1 MNEIITKKTENLLKN
16 KVNLYL
22 QLPYKIKVQ
31 ALSDKDGGGFFA
43 NYEDFPF
50 IIGDGETELDAIND
64 VKKAFAFVIEQDLK
78 EGKFIKLPSQKNYD
92 LNDYKKVNIS
102 ISISQNLDLPKNYFQ
117 NKHNIYGN
125 TASFNMLCIPRSK
138 GNINIQGMPKITDA
152 NYHPLRR

>member
-1 MNEIITKKTENLLKN
+1 MKEIITNKTENLLKN
-16 KVNLYL
+16 KVNFYL

-92 LNDYKKVNIS
+92 LNDDKKVNIS
-102 ISISQNLDLPKNYFQ
+102 ISISQKFLDLIDKITNNRSEFFE
-117 NKHNIYGN
+117 NAANIIY
-125 TASFNMLCIPRSK
+125 SFNNLNPSK
-138 GNINIQGMPKITDA
+138 IK
-152 NYHPLRR
+152 

>member
-1 MNEIITKKTENLLKN
+1 MNEIITNKTENLLKN
-16 KVNLYL
+16 KVNFYL

-64 VKKAFAFVIEQDLK
+64 VKKAFAFVNEQNLK

-92 LNDYKKVNIS
+92 LNDDKKVNIS
-102 ISISQNLDLPKNYFQ
+102 ISISQKFLDLIDKITNNRSEFFE
-117 NKHNIYGN
+117 NAANIIY
-125 TASFNMLCIPRSK
+125 SFNNLNPSK
-138 GNINIQGMPKITDA
+138 IK
-152 NYHPLRR
+152 

>member
-1 MNEIITKKTENLLKN
+1 MKEIITKKTENLLKN
-16 KVNLYL
+16 KVTLYL

-92 LNDYKKVNIS
+92 LNDDKKVNIS
-102 ISISQNLDLPKNYFQ
+102 ISISQKFLDLIDKITNNRSEFFE
-117 NKHNIYGN
+117 NAANIIY
-125 TASFNMLCIPRSK
+125 SFNNLNPSK
-138 GNINIQGMPKITDA
+138 IK
-152 NYHPLRR
+152 

>member
-1 MNEIITKKTENLLKN
+1 MKEIITNKTENLLKN
-16 KVNLYL
+16 KVNFYL

-102 ISISQNLDLPKNYFQ
+102 FSISQKFLDLIDKITNNRSEFFE
-117 NKHNIYGN
+117 NAANIIY
-125 TASFNMLCIPRSK
+125 SFNNLNPSK
-138 GNINIQGMPKITDA
+138 IK
-152 NYHPLRR
+152 

>member
-1 MNEIITKKTENLLKN
+1 M
-16 KVNLYL
+16 

-92 LNDYKKVNIS
+92 LNDDKKVNIS
-102 ISISQNLDLPKNYFQ
+102 ISISQKFLDLIDKITNNRSEFFE
-117 NKHNIYGN
+117 NAANIIY
-125 TASFNMLCIPRSK
+125 SFNNLNPSK
-138 GNINIQGMPKITDA
+138 IK
-152 NYHPLRR
+152 

>member
-1 MNEIITKKTENLLKN
+1 MNEIITNKTENLLKN
-16 KVNLYL
+16 KVNFYL

-64 VKKAFAFVIEQDLK
+64 VKKSFAFVIEQDLK

-92 LNDYKKVNIS
+92 LNDDKKVNIS
-102 ISISQNLDLPKNYFQ
+102 ISISQKFLDLIDKITINRSEFFE
-117 NKHNIYGN
+117 NAANIIY
-125 TASFNMLCIPRSK
+125 SFNNLNPSK
-138 GNINIQGMPKITDA
+138 IK
-152 NYHPLRR
+152 

>member
-1 MNEIITKKTENLLKN
+1 MNEIITNKTENLLKN
-16 KVNLYL
+16 KVNFYL

-92 LNDYKKVNIS
+92 LNDDKKVNIS
-102 ISISQNLDLPKNYFQ
+102 ISISQKFLDLIDKITNNRSDFFE
-117 NKHNIYGN
+117 NAANIIY
-125 TASFNMLCIPRSK
+125 SFNNLNPSK
-138 GNINIQGMPKITDA
+138 IK
-152 NYHPLRR
+152 

>member
-1 MNEIITKKTENLLKN
+1 M
-16 KVNLYL
+16 

-102 ISISQNLDLPKNYFQ
+102 FSISQKFLDLIDKITNNRSEFFE
-117 NKHNIYGN
+117 NAANIIY
-125 TASFNMLCIPRSK
+125 SFNNLNPSK
-138 GNINIQGMPKITDA
+138 IK
-152 NYHPLRR
+152 

>member
-1 MNEIITKKTENLLKN
+1 MKEIITNKTENLLKN

-102 ISISQNLDLPKNYFQ
+102 FSISQKFLDLIDKITNNRSEFFE
-117 NKHNIYGN
+117 NAANIIY
-125 TASFNMLCIPRSK
+125 SFNNLNPSK
-138 GNINIQGMPKITDA
+138 IK
-152 NYHPLRR
+152 

>member
-1 MNEIITKKTENLLKN
+1 MNEIITNKTENLLKN
-16 KVNLYL
+16 KVNFYL
-22 QLPYKIKVQ
+22 QLPYKIKVK

-92 LNDYKKVNIS
+92 LNDDKKVNIS
-102 ISISQNLDLPKNYFQ
+102 ISISQKFLDLIDKITNNRSEFFE
-117 NKHNIYGN
+117 NAANIIY
-125 TASFNMLCIPRSK
+125 SFNNLNPSK
-138 GNINIQGMPKITDA
+138 IK
-152 NYHPLRR
+152 

>member
-1 MNEIITKKTENLLKN
+1 MNEIITNKTENLLKN
-16 KVNLYL
+16 KVNFYL

-31 ALSDKDGGGFFA
+31 ALSDKNGGGFFA

-92 LNDYKKVNIS
+92 LNDDKKVNIS
-102 ISISQNLDLPKNYFQ
+102 ISISQKFLDLIDKITNNRSEFFE
-117 NKHNIYGN
+117 NAANIIY
-125 TASFNMLCIPRSK
+125 SFNNLNPSK
-138 GNINIQGMPKITDA
+138 IK
-152 NYHPLRR
+152 

>member
-1 MNEIITKKTENLLKN
+1 MNEIITNKTENLLKN

-92 LNDYKKVNIS
+92 LNDDKKVNIS
-102 ISISQNLDLPKNYFQ
+102 ISISQKFLDLIDKITNNRSEFFE
-117 NKHNIYGN
+117 NAANIIY
-125 TASFNMLCIPRSK
+125 SFNNLNPSK
-138 GNINIQGMPKITDA
+138 IK
-152 NYHPLRR
+152 

>member
-1 MNEIITKKTENLLKN
+1 MNEIITNKTENLLKN
-16 KVNLYL
+16 KVNFYL

-92 LNDYKKVNIS
+92 LNDDKKVNIS
-102 ISISQNLDLPKNYFQ
+102 ISISQKFLDLIDKITNNRSEFFE
-117 NKHNIYGN
+117 NAANIIY
-125 TASFNMLCIPRSK
+125 SFNKLNPSK
-138 GNINIQGMPKITDA
+138 IK
-152 NYHPLRR
+152 

>member
-1 MNEIITKKTENLLKN
+1 MNEIITNKTENLLKN
-16 KVNLYL
+16 KVNFYL
-22 QLPYKIKVQ
+22 QLPYKIKLQ

-92 LNDYKKVNIS
+92 LNDDKKVNIS
-102 ISISQNLDLPKNYFQ
+102 ISISQKFLDLIDKITNNRSEFFE
-117 NKHNIYGN
+117 NAANIIY
-125 TASFNMLCIPRSK
+125 SFNNLNPSK
-138 GNINIQGMPKITDA
+138 IK
-152 NYHPLRR
+152 

>member
-1 MNEIITKKTENLLKN
+1 MNEIITNKTENLLKN
-16 KVNLYL
+16 KVNFYL
-22 QLPYKIKVQ
+22 QLPYKIKVK

-102 ISISQNLDLPKNYFQ
+102 FSISQKFLDLIDKITNNRSEFFE
-117 NKHNIYGN
+117 NAANIIY
-125 TASFNMLCIPRSK
+125 SFNNLNPSK
-138 GNINIQGMPKITDA
+138 IK
-152 NYHPLRR
+152 

>member
-1 MNEIITKKTENLLKN
+1 MKEIITNKTENLLKN

-92 LNDYKKVNIS
+92 LNDDKKVNIS
-102 ISISQNLDLPKNYFQ
+102 ISISQKFLDLIDKITNNRSEFFE
-117 NKHNIYGN
+117 NAANIIY
-125 TASFNMLCIPRSK
+125 SFNNLNPSK
-138 GNINIQGMPKITDA
+138 IK
-152 NYHPLRR
+152 

>member
-1 MNEIITKKTENLLKN
+1 MKEIITNKTENLLKN

-102 ISISQNLDLPKNYFQ
+102 FSISQKFLYLIDKITNNRSEFFE
-117 NKHNIYGN
+117 NAANIIY
-125 TASFNMLCIPRSK
+125 SFNNLNPSK
-138 GNINIQGMPKITDA
+138 IK
-152 NYHPLRR
+152 

>member
-1 MNEIITKKTENLLKN
+1 MNEIITNKTENLLKN
-16 KVNLYL
+16 KVNFYL

-92 LNDYKKVNIS
+92 LNDDKKVNIS
-102 ISISQNLDLPKNYFQ
+102 ISISQKFLDL
-117 NKHNIYGN
+117 ID
-125 TASFNMLCIPRSK
+125 
-138 GNINIQGMPKITDA
+138 KIT
-152 NYHPLRR
+152 NNRSEFF

>member
-1 MNEIITKKTENLLKN
+1 MNEIITNKTENLLKN
-16 KVNLYL
+16 KVNFYL

-50 IIGDGETELDAIND
+50 IIGDCETELDAIND

-92 LNDYKKVNIS
+92 LNDDKKVNIS
-102 ISISQNLDLPKNYFQ
+102 ISISQKFLDLIDKITNNRSEFFE
-117 NKHNIYGN
+117 NAANIIY
-125 TASFNMLCIPRSK
+125 SFNNLNPSK
-138 GNINIQGMPKITDA
+138 IK
-152 NYHPLRR
+152 

>member
-1 MNEIITKKTENLLKN
+1 MNEIITNKTENLLKN
-16 KVNLYL
+16 KVNFYL

-102 ISISQNLDLPKNYFQ
+102 FSISQKFLDLIDKITNNRSEFFE
-117 NKHNIYGN
+117 NAANIIY
-125 TASFNMLCIPRSK
+125 SFNNLNPSK
-138 GNINIQGMPKITDA
+138 IK
-152 NYHPLRR
+152 

>member
-1 MNEIITKKTENLLKN
+1 MNEIITNKTENLLKN
-16 KVNLYL
+16 KVNFYL

-31 ALSDKDGGGFFA
+31 ALSDKDGGGVVA

-102 ISISQNLDLPKNYFQ
+102 FSISQKFLDLIDKITNNRSEFFE
-117 NKHNIYGN
+117 NAANIIY
-125 TASFNMLCIPRSK
+125 SFNNLNPSK
-138 GNINIQGMPKITDA
+138 IK
-152 NYHPLRR
+152 

>member
-1 MNEIITKKTENLLKN
+1 MNEIITNKTENLLKN
-16 KVNLYL
+16 KVNFYL

-43 NYEDFPF
+43 NYEDFTF

-92 LNDYKKVNIS
+92 LNDDKKVNIS
-102 ISISQNLDLPKNYFQ
+102 ISISQKFLDLIDKITNNRSEFFE
-117 NKHNIYGN
+117 NAANIIY
-125 TASFNMLCIPRSK
+125 SFNNLNPSK
-138 GNINIQGMPKITDA
+138 IK
-152 NYHPLRR
+152 

>member
-1 MNEIITKKTENLLKN
+1 MNEIITNKTENLLKN
-16 KVNLYL
+16 KVNFYL

-78 EGKFIKLPSQKNYD
+78 EGKFIKLTSQKNYD
-92 LNDYKKVNIS
+92 LNDDKKVNIS
-102 ISISQNLDLPKNYFQ
+102 ISISQKFLDLIDKITNNRSEFFE
-117 NKHNIYGN
+117 NAANIIY
-125 TASFNMLCIPRSK
+125 SFNNLNPSK
-138 GNINIQGMPKITDA
+138 IK
-152 NYHPLRR
+152 

>member
-1 MNEIITKKTENLLKN
+1 MNEIITNKPENLLKN
-16 KVNLYL
+16 KVNFYL

-92 LNDYKKVNIS
+92 LNDDKKVNIS
-102 ISISQNLDLPKNYFQ
+102 ISISQKFLDLIDKITNNRSEFFE
-117 NKHNIYGN
+117 NAANIIY
-125 TASFNMLCIPRSK
+125 SFNNLNPSK
-138 GNINIQGMPKITDA
+138 IK
-152 NYHPLRR
+152 

>member
-1 MNEIITKKTENLLKN
+1 MNEIITNKTENLLKN
-16 KVNLYL
+16 KVNFYL

-78 EGKFIKLPSQKNYD
+78 EGKFIKLPNQKNYD
-92 LNDYKKVNIS
+92 LNDDKKVNIS
-102 ISISQNLDLPKNYFQ
+102 ISISQKFLDLIDKITNNRSEFFE
-117 NKHNIYGN
+117 NAANIIY
-125 TASFNMLCIPRSK
+125 SFNNLNP
-138 GNINIQGMPKITDA
+138 PKIK
-152 NYHPLRR
+152 

>member
-1 MNEIITKKTENLLKN
+1 MNEIITNKTENLLKN
-16 KVNLYL
+16 KVNFYL

-78 EGKFIKLPSQKNYD
+78 EGKFIKLPSQKNYH
-92 LNDYKKVNIS
+92 LNDDKKVNIS
-102 ISISQNLDLPKNYFQ
+102 ISISQKFLDLIDKITNNRSEFFE
-117 NKHNIYGN
+117 NAANIIY
-125 TASFNMLCIPRSK
+125 SFNNLNPSK
-138 GNINIQGMPKITDA
+138 IK
-152 NYHPLRR
+152 

>member
-1 MNEIITKKTENLLKN
+1 MKEIITNKTENLLKN

-31 ALSDKDGGGFFA
+31 ALSDKDGGGLFA

-102 ISISQNLDLPKNYFQ
+102 FSISQKFLDLIDKITNNRSEFFE
-117 NKHNIYGN
+117 NAANIIY
-125 TASFNMLCIPRSK
+125 SFNNLNPSK
-138 GNINIQGMPKITDA
+138 IK
-152 NYHPLRR
+152 

>member
-1 MNEIITKKTENLLKN
+1 MNEIITNKTENLLKN
-16 KVNLYL
+16 KVNFYL

-92 LNDYKKVNIS
+92 LNDVKKVNIS
-102 ISISQNLDLPKNYFQ
+102 ISISQKFLDLIDKITNNRSEFFE
-117 NKHNIYGN
+117 NAANIIY
-125 TASFNMLCIPRSK
+125 SFNNLNPSK
-138 GNINIQGMPKITDA
+138 IK
-152 NYHPLRR
+152 

>member
-1 MNEIITKKTENLLKN
+1 MNEIITNKTENLLKN
-16 KVNLYL
+16 KVNFYL

-64 VKKAFAFVIEQDLK
+64 VKKAFVFVIEQDLK

-92 LNDYKKVNIS
+92 LNDDKKVNIS
-102 ISISQNLDLPKNYFQ
+102 ISISQKFLDLIDKITNNRSEFFE
-117 NKHNIYGN
+117 NAANIIY
-125 TASFNMLCIPRSK
+125 SFNNLNPSK
-138 GNINIQGMPKITDA
+138 IK
-152 NYHPLRR
+152 

>member
-1 MNEIITKKTENLLKN
+1 MNEIITNKTENLLKN
-16 KVNLYL
+16 KVNFYL

-92 LNDYKKVNIS
+92 LNDDKKVNIS
-102 ISISQNLDLPKNYFQ
+102 ISISQKFLDLIDKITNNRSEFFE
-117 NKHNIYGN
+117 NAANIIY
-125 TASFNMLCIPRSK
+125 SFNNLNPSK
-138 GNINIQGMPKITDA
+138 IK
-152 NYHPLRR
+152 